1 MLVINRGKYAQGLRQ
16 KSAINGDILFPLQ
29 GQQNVIAFKR
39 LTDSLRFGMGV
50 TNALHIGDD
59 DEQKIVALI
68 HRLGNRLNTAFLGLF
83 H

>member
-1 MLVINRGKYAQGLRQ
+1 MFVIYRGEYPQGFSQ
-16 KSAINGDILFPLQ
+16 KPAINGDILFTLQ
-29 GQQNVIAFKR
+29 GQQNVIAFKW
-39 LTDSLRFGMGV
+39 LADSLCFGMGV